1 MTTRRAMLGAGAALI
16 AGGRSM
22 TAQAAA
28 PAKYPT
34 IGKIRRLSPALDEI
48 ITQDA
53 VIEQLAD
60 GITWAE
66 GPVWIPDGR
75 YLLFSDVPGNTMYR
89 WSEKDGKTVFL
100 KPSGY
105 DGPPTKVFREPGVN
119 GMTLSPAGEVV
130 VCDHGNRAV
139 SRLDR
144 ATKKKTVIVDRFQGK
159 RFNSPNDV
167 IVARQGAL
175 KDAIYF
181 TDPPYGL
188 EGLDDSPV
196 KELAFNGVYLRRPNG
211 EVVVV
216 DDKLTFPNGLAL
228 SPDERRL
235 YVAVSDPKGPVIM
248 AYDLGPDG
256 LPTSRKVFFDA
267 TALQAAGG
275 PGLPDGMRVDA
286 KGRLFAT
293 GPGGVLILTPE
304 AQLLGVIE
312 TGFPTANCA
321 FGEDGRTLFL
331 TSNHLLARV
340 RTKTTGAV
348 R

>member
-22 TAQAAA
+22 TAKAAA
-28 PAKYPT
+28 TAKYPT

-48 ITQDA
+48 IA
-53 VIEQLAD
+53 PGALIEQLAD

-89 WSEKDGKTVFL
+89 WSEKDGKAVFL

-105 DGPPTKVFREPGVN
+105 DGPPTTVFREPGVN
-119 GMTLSPAGEVV
+119 GMTLGPGGEVI

-139 SRLDR
+139 SRLDLKTR
-144 ATKKKTVIVDRFQGK
+144 KKTVVVDRFQGK

-167 IVARQGAL
+167 IVARRGTL
-175 KDAIYF
+175 KDSLYF

-188 EGLDDSPV
+188 EGLDASPA
-196 KELAFNGVYLRRPNG
+196 KELPFNGVYLRRPSG
-211 EVVVV
+211 EVAVV

-228 SPDERRL
+228 SPDEKRL

-248 AYDLGPDG
+248 AYDLGADG
-256 LPTSRKVFFDA
+256 LPIGRKVFFDA
-267 TALQAAGG
+267 TDLQKAGG

-312 TGFPTANCA
+312 TGFPTANCT

>member
-1 MTTRRAMLGAGAALI
+1 
-16 AGGRSM
+16 M
-22 TAQAAA
+22 TAEAAA
-28 PAKYPT
+28 PAKYPA
-34 IGKIRRLSPALDEI
+34 IGKIRRLSPELDQI
-48 ITQDA
+48 IAPDA

-66 GPVWIPDGR
+66 GPVWIR
-75 YLLFSDVPGNTMYR
+75 EESCLLFSDVPGNVMYR

-105 DGPPTKVFREPGVN
+105 DGPPTQVFREPGVN
-119 GMTLSPAGEVV
+119 GMTLDRAGEVV

-144 ATKKKTVIVDRFQGK
+144 ATKKKTVIVDRYQGK

-188 EGLDDSPV
+188 EGLDASPV
-196 KELAFNGVYLRRPNG
+196 KELPFNGVYLRRPGG

-228 SPDERRL
+228 SPDEKRL

-256 LPTSRKVFFDA
+256 LPTGRKVFFDA
-267 TALQAAGG
+267 AALQAAGG

-286 KGRLFAT
+286 QGRLFAT
-293 GPGGVLILTPE
+293 GPGGVLILTAE
-304 AQLLGVIE
+304 AKLLGVVE
-312 TGFPTANCA
+312 TGFPTANCT
-321 FGEDGRTLFL
+321 FGGSDGKTLYL

-340 RTKTTGAV
+340 RTRTTGAV